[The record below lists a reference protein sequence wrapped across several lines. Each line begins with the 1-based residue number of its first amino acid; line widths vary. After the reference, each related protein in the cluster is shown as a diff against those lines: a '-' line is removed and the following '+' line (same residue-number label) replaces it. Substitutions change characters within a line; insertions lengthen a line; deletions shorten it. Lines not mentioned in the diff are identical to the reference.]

1 MAGPC
6 QVLTCHNTRN
16 VVLMLLVL
24 SMVCHIKPCWR
35 RAMPRR
41 ALPMPCPITSCH
53 FVPCNVSLA
62 VGVCWAPSQCNANQQ
77 MPLARETSTTEH
89 STLVVAPCHINQT
102 HSRNTPVPDIS
113 VCCSFLDRSKRATLN
128 TVKNTRMSTLH
139 IRSLLLPSPEA
150 HARVL
155 AQLMTTCHNRRLQRF
170 CERHGASDL
179 HSVVRDIQFSEGA
192 VCLEFWKTGSTSPS
206 AREGLHAIPSFKS
219 GAPPVSAHSHEREN
233 TCSARSCRAVSREVL
248 SYWALCRHVNACDGN
263 CEEGAQQ

>member
-24 SMVCHIKPCWR
+24 SMVCP
-35 RAMPRR
+35 MPRP

-62 VGVCWAPSQCNANQQ
+62 VGVCWAPAQCNANQQ

-113 VCCSFLDRSKRATLN
+113 VCCSFLNRSKRATLN
-128 TVKNTRMSTLH
+128 TVKNTTMSTLH
-139 IRSLLLPSPEA
+139 IRLILLPSPEA

-155 AQLMTTCHNRRLQRF
+155 TQLMTTCHNRRLQRF
-170 CERHGASDL
+170 CERNGASDPHLCCQRYSVLRGSCLPWNSGKLEAPLPARANDCMPSRRSRAEPRQFL
-179 HSVVRDIQFSEGA
+179 HIRMSTKDMLPDPVVP
-192 VCLEFWKTGSTSPS
+192 ST
-206 AREGLHAIPSFKS
+206 
-219 GAPPVSAHSHEREN
+219 
-233 TCSARSCRAVSREVL
+233 
-248 SYWALCRHVNACDGN
+248 
-263 CEEGAQQ
+263 